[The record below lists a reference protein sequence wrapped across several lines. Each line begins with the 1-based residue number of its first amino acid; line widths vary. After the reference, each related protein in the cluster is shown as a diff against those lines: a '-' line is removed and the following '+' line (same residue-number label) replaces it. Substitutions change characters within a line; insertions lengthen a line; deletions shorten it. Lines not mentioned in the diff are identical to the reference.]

1 MHRLLLAAA
10 IAAVTFQ
17 ARADVVSQM
26 QFQPDWSNLET
37 LSFQKFDPTLGTL
50 LSVQVSASADV
61 GSVLT
66 FTADVSGTWF
76 VWVEED
82 LRLGLTSGLN
92 YLVFESSGQSAM
104 AGTQINAVENVPWPM
119 SISNEFVTTTNL
131 DAYTGN
137 DNWTTTVQGGSFIY
151 LEDNASFSQGSQELK
166 NLSVSV
172 EYTYTPAVVVTP
184 EPHSAGL
191 TLIGLT
197 LFGLGFIWRT
207 KLMRLGSP
215 TWAMLMSGTRIGVSR
230 RFRNSSLLPPNA
242 L

>member
-66 FTADVSGTWF
+66 FTADVSGFWD
-76 VWVEED
+76 VLVEND
-82 LRLGLTSGLN
+82 FRLGLPFGGNN
-92 YLVFESSGQSAM
+92 YLKFGQSGQSAM
-104 AGTQINAVENVPWPM
+104 AGTQINAVSSVRWPM

-151 LEDNASFSQGSQELK
+151 LEDNASFSGSQELK

-172 EYTYTPAVVVTP
+172 EYVYTPAVVVTP
-184 EPHSAGL
+184 EPRSAGL

-197 LFGLGFIWRT
+197 LFGLGFIWR
-207 KLMRLGSP
+207 GI
-215 TWAMLMSGTRIGVSR
+215 TR
-230 RFRNSSLLPPNA
+230 
-242 L
+242 